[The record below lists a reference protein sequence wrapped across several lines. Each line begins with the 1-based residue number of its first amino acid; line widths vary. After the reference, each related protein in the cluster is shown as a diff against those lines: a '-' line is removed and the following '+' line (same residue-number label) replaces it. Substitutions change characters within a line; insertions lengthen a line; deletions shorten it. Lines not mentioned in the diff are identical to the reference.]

1 MLLFRK
7 KVETVFDK
15 FLTKITQIPS
25 VAHRRS
31 FPENHH
37 MYGCRRVLQSSSM
50 IIKSEKMN
58 VSERVDI
65 IRTKKFWDRVPR
77 KKVVAI
83 LVLDFFSKFAD
94 FWILVRVSLIGFIR
108 ETPTKIQKSANQKK
122 VSTFFRK
129 SKISSRKMK
138 KCRSFFFSEQINIS
152 EIRLARVLER
162 TTPII
167 KIKKKVAEKVGEIP
181 KRKLTG
187 VLRPRDLPLENNYF

>member
-1 MLLFRK
+1 MYLFAKKNDRNFFIFREEILLIRK

-25 VAHRRS
+25 VAHSRL
-31 FPENHH
+31 FPENYH

-65 IRTKKFWDRVPR
+65 IRTIFFWDRVPR

-108 ETPTKIQKSANQKK
+108 ETLTKIQKSANQKK

-129 SKISSRKMK
+129 SNISSRKMK
-138 KCRSFFFSEQINIS
+138 ICRSIFF
-152 EIRLARVLER
+152 
-162 TTPII
+162 
-167 KIKKKVAEKVGEIP
+167 
-181 KRKLTG
+181 
-187 VLRPRDLPLENNYF
+187 